1 MANQKKTSAS
11 AKQKQTNGKKKQIK
25 KIVIGS
31 VAAALAVAAVVLFV
45 IQAHRESAGHALRG
59 TQWVSQSAKNASGD
73 EVDIREVYN
82 VKYTQYQGRL
92 TFDDADHFELW
103 LHPGDASDGTHTG
116 TYELKEDKLTATF
129 DEGSVTDFALTRS
142 DGEIVRID
150 VAYDDYTVSFVRNQ
164 EK

>member
-116 TYELKEDKLTATF
+116 TLTSGNGVLAELLMEMGVEVLGETEISRLT
-129 DEGSVTDFALTRS
+129 DE
-142 DGEIVRID
+142 
-150 VAYDDYTVSFVRNQ
+150 
-164 EK
+164 